1 MLNHFEWL
9 IQGYKLQYDLLFILL
24 LNGCGTRFVHKNN
37 RAFIYFSLGSEHI
50 SVRMKFYGEVCLHH

>member
-37 RAFIYFSLGSEHI
+37 RAFIYFGLGSEHI